1 MTHIGDDARSLKL
14 HIEAS
19 GPDDKHPVK
28 GTVLLQAQSDSIA
41 QKVTSVEVL
50 FTPGTEEANGSVT
63 APVVGTE
70 MRARTLCVNNT
81 DCTDAFNYQ
90 WEISE
95 EMKSWQSVPGAT
107 KATWLIPYSLNGES
121 LQNKYI
127 RVRIISDKENAKS
140 STAASDAN

>member
-1 MTHIGDDARSLKL
+1 RSLKL

-90 WEISE
+90 WEIS
-95 EMKSWQSVPGAT
+95 
-107 KATWLIPYSLNGES
+107 
-121 LQNKYI
+121 
-127 RVRIISDKENAKS
+127 
-140 STAASDAN
+140 